1 MYLYEAFLF
10 FVCVWANNTN
20 KIIQEETNLTDQ

>member
-10 FVCVWANNTN
+10 LCVWANNTN